1 MKKVFIID
9 KGSNLSSFLSKKIIN
24 SKLISSREILTNIE
38 ELNVLKDNLP
48 INIIFNNFQPAIKL
62 NESINL
68 ENYVA
73 NSILTTSKVL
83 DFIKDN
89 QIKVN
94 KIIYTSSSSVY
105 GNNILCN
112 ENDDLKPMN
121 LHASLKVANE
131 KLVEKFCIENS
142 IDYTIARIF
151 NMYGGDDNFSI
162 ISKIIKAYKNNEE
175 LNIVNNGNAIR
186 DFIHIEDVVDIYS
199 KILDKKDIKILNI
212 GSGNGS
218 SIKNILDFLNN
229 HNIKIKTKNIQREE
243 LKISTADISKLKELL
258 KKDTFFEVEDYIK
271 KELNIC
277 KKN

>member
-1 MKKVFIID
+1 MNKVFIIG

-48 INIIFNNFQPAIKL
+48 INIIFNNFQPATKL
-62 NESINL
+62 NEFFNL
-68 ENYVA
+68 ENYVV

-83 DFIKDN
+83 DFIKNN
-89 QIKVN
+89 QIVVN

-112 ENDDLKPMN
+112 ENDELKPMN

-258 KKDTFFEVEDYIK
+258 KKDTFFGVEDYLK
-271 KELNIC
+271 KELNI
-277 KKN
+277 

>member
-1 MKKVFIID
+1 MNKVFIIG

-48 INIIFNNFQPAIKL
+48 INIIFNNFQPATKL
-62 NESINL
+62 NEFFNL
-68 ENYVA
+68 ENYVV

-83 DFIKDN
+83 DFIKN
-89 QIKVN
+89 NRIVVN

-112 ENDDLKPMN
+112 ENDELKPMN

-243 LKISTADISKLKELL
+243 LKISTADISTLKELL
-258 KKDTFFEVEDYIK
+258 KKNTFFEVEGYLK
-271 KELNIC
+271 KELNI
-277 KKN
+277 

>member
-1 MKKVFIID
+1 MRKVIIIG
-9 KGSNLSSFLSKKIIN
+9 KNSNLTNQLSSKFLDCNI
-24 SKLISSREILTNIE
+24 LSSREILSSSKILN
-38 ELNVLKDNLP
+38 ELKEQLD
-48 INIIFNNFQPAIKL
+48 INIIFNNFQAA
-62 NESINL
+62 INL
-68 ENYVA
+68 NKFDNLESYIS
-73 NSILTTSKVL
+73 NSIVVTSRIL
-83 DFIKDN
+83 DFIKN
-89 QIKVN
+89 NRIKVN

-112 ENDDLKPMN
+112 ENDELKPMN

-243 LKISTADISKLKELL
+243 LKISTADISKLKALL
-258 KKDTFFEVEDYIK
+258 KKDTFFGVEDYLK
-271 KELNIC
+271 KELNI
-277 KKN
+277 

>member
-1 MKKVFIID
+1 MNKVFIIG

-24 SKLISSREILTNIE
+24 SKLISSREILINIE

-48 INIIFNNFQPAIKL
+48 INIIFNNFQPATKL
-62 NESINL
+62 NEFFNL
-68 ENYVA
+68 ENYVV

-83 DFIKDN
+83 DFIKNN
-89 QIKVN
+89 QIVVN

-112 ENDDLKPMN
+112 ENDELKPMN

-151 NMYGGDDNFSI
+151 NMYGADDNFSI

-258 KKDTFFEVEDYIK
+258 KKDTFFGVEDYLK
-271 KELNIC
+271 KELNI
-277 KKN
+277 

>member
-1 MKKVFIID
+1 MILKTVIIG
-9 KGSNLSSFLSKKIIN
+9 KNSNLSNYLTQNIKNSVSF
-24 SKLISSREILTNIE
+24 SSRELLTNESILE
-38 ELNVLKDNLP
+38 KYKYQKINLV
-48 INIIFNNFQPAIKL
+48 FNNFQPATKL
-62 NESINL
+62 NIL
-68 ENYVA
+68 ENTEFYIN
-73 NSILTTSKVL
+73 NSILITAKVL
-83 DFIKDN
+83 DCFKNTEI
-89 QIKVN
+89 N
-94 KIIYTSSSSVY
+94 KIIYASSSSVY

-112 ENDDLKPMN
+112 ENDELKPMN

-229 HNIKIKTKNIQREE
+229 HNIKIKTKNVQREE
-243 LKISTADISKLKELL
+243 IKISTADVSKLKELFN
-258 KKDTFFEVEDYIK
+258 KDEFLSVEDYLK
-271 KELNIC
+271 KELC
-277 KKN
+277 K

>member
-1 MKKVFIID
+1 MNKVFIIG

-48 INIIFNNFQPAIKL
+48 INIIFNNFQPATKL
-62 NESINL
+62 NEFVNL
-68 ENYVA
+68 ENYVV

-83 DFIKDN
+83 DFIKNN

-112 ENDDLKPMN
+112 ENDELKPMN

-258 KKDTFFEVEDYIK
+258 KKDTFSGVEDYLK
-271 KELNIC
+271 KELNI
-277 KKN
+277 

>member
-1 MKKVFIID
+1 MNKVFIIG

-48 INIIFNNFQPAIKL
+48 INIIFNNFQPATKL
-62 NESINL
+62 NEFVNL
-68 ENYVA
+68 ENYVV

-83 DFIKDN
+83 DFIKNN
-89 QIKVN
+89 QIIVN

-112 ENDDLKPMN
+112 ENDELKPMN

-243 LKISTADISKLKELL
+243 LKISTADISKLKELF
-258 KKDTFFEVEDYIK
+258 KKDTFFEVEDYLK
-271 KELNIC
+271 KELNI
-277 KKN
+277 

>member
-1 MKKVFIID
+1 MNKVFIMG

-48 INIIFNNFQPAIKL
+48 INIIFNNFQPATKL
-62 NESINL
+62 NEFVNL
-68 ENYVA
+68 ENYVV

-83 DFIKDN
+83 DFIKNN

-112 ENDDLKPMN
+112 ENDELKPMN

-243 LKISTADISKLKELL
+243 LKISTADISTLKELL
-258 KKDTFFEVEDYIK
+258 KKNTFFEVEGYLK
-271 KELNIC
+271 KELNI
-277 KKN
+277 

>member
-1 MKKVFIID
+1 MNKVFIIG

-48 INIIFNNFQPAIKL
+48 INIIFNNFQPATKL
-62 NESINL
+62 NEFVNL
-68 ENYVA
+68 ENYVV

-83 DFIKDN
+83 DFIKNN
-89 QIKVN
+89 QIVVS

-112 ENDDLKPMN
+112 ENDELKPMN

-229 HNIKIKTKNIQREE
+229 HNIKIKTKNVQREE
-243 LKISTADISKLKELL
+243 IKISTADVSKLKELFN
-258 KKDTFFEVEDYIK
+258 KDEFLSVEDYLK
-271 KELNIC
+271 KELC
-277 KKN
+277 K

>member
-1 MKKVFIID
+1 MNKVFIIG

-48 INIIFNNFQPAIKL
+48 INIIFNNFQPATKL
-62 NESINL
+62 NEFFNL
-68 ENYVA
+68 ENYVI

-83 DFIKDN
+83 DFIKNN
-89 QIKVN
+89 QIVVN

-112 ENDDLKPMN
+112 ENDELKPMN

-186 DFIHIEDVVDIYS
+186 DFIHIDDVVDIYS

-258 KKDTFFEVEDYIK
+258 KKDTFFGVEDYLK
-271 KELNIC
+271 KELNI
-277 KKN
+277 

>member
-1 MKKVFIID
+1 MNKVFIIG

-48 INIIFNNFQPAIKL
+48 INIIFNNFQPATKL
-62 NESINL
+62 NEFFNL
-68 ENYVA
+68 ENYVI

-83 DFIKDN
+83 DFIKN
-89 QIKVN
+89 NRIVVN
-94 KIIYTSSSSVY
+94 KIIYASSSSVY

-112 ENDDLKPMN
+112 ENDELKPMN

-258 KKDTFFEVEDYIK
+258 KKDTFFGVEDYLK
-271 KELNIC
+271 KELNI
-277 KKN
+277 

>member
-1 MKKVFIID
+1 MIKTVIIG
-9 KGSNLSSFLSKKIIN
+9 KNSNLTEIIFN
-24 SKLISSREILTNIE
+24 TIKNIIAISSRDILGDINI
-38 ELNVLKDNLP
+38 LNKYKNQK
-48 INIIFNNFQPAIKL
+48 INIIFNNFQPATKL
-62 NESINL
+62 NEFFNL
-68 ENYVA
+68 ENYVV

-83 DFIKDN
+83 DFIKNN
-89 QIKVN
+89 QIVVN

-112 ENDDLKPMN
+112 ENDELKPMN

-258 KKDTFFEVEDYIK
+258 KKDTFFEVEDYLK
-271 KELNIC
+271 KELNI
-277 KKN
+277 

>member
-1 MKKVFIID
+1 MNKVFIIG

-48 INIIFNNFQPAIKL
+48 INIIFNNFQPATKL
-62 NESINL
+62 NEFVNL
-68 ENYVA
+68 ENYVV

-83 DFIKDN
+83 DFIKNN
-89 QIKVN
+89 QIVVN

-112 ENDDLKPMN
+112 ENDELKPMN

-258 KKDTFFEVEDYIK
+258 KKDTFFGVEDYLK
-271 KELNIC
+271 KELNI
-277 KKN
+277 

>member
-1 MKKVFIID
+1 MNKVFIIG

-48 INIIFNNFQPAIKL
+48 INIIFNNFQPATKL
-62 NESINL
+62 NEFFNL
-68 ENYVA
+68 ENYVV

-83 DFIKDN
+83 DFIKNN
-89 QIKVN
+89 QIVVN

-112 ENDDLKPMN
+112 ENDELKPMN

-162 ISKIIKAYKNNEE
+162 ISKIIKAYKNSEE

-258 KKDTFFEVEDYIK
+258 KKDTFFGVEDYLK
-271 KELNIC
+271 KELNI
-277 KKN
+277 

>member
-1 MKKVFIID
+1 MRKVIIIG
-9 KGSNLSSFLSKKIIN
+9 KNSNLTNKLSN
-24 SKLISSREILTNIE
+24 KLLDCNILSSREILSSSKILN
-38 ELNVLKDNLP
+38 ELKEQLD
-48 INIIFNNFQPAIKL
+48 INIIFNNFQAA
-62 NESINL
+62 INL
-68 ENYVA
+68 NKFDNLESYIS
-73 NSILTTSKVL
+73 NSIVVTSRIL
-83 DFIKDN
+83 DFIKN
-89 QIKVN
+89 NRIKVN

-112 ENDDLKPMN
+112 ENDELKPMN

-131 KLVEKFCIENS
+131 KLVEKFCMENS

-175 LNIVNNGNAIR
+175 LTIVNNGNAIR

-258 KKDTFFEVEDYIK
+258 KKDTFFEVEDYLK
-271 KELNIC
+271 KELNI
-277 KKN
+277 

>member
-1 MKKVFIID
+1 MNKVFIIG

-48 INIIFNNFQPAIKL
+48 INIIFNNFQPATKL
-62 NESINL
+62 NEFVNL
-68 ENYVA
+68 ENYVL

-83 DFIKDN
+83 DFIKNN
-89 QIKVN
+89 QIVVN

-112 ENDDLKPMN
+112 ENDELKPMN

-142 IDYTIARIF
+142 IEYTIARIF

-186 DFIHIEDVVDIYS
+186 DFIHIDDVVDIYS

-258 KKDTFFEVEDYIK
+258 KKDTFFGVEDYLK
-271 KELNIC
+271 KELNI
-277 KKN
+277 

>member
-1 MKKVFIID
+1 MARVSPESSYILDHYVYETFVMNDLIYIIAEDHNLDVD
-9 KGSNLSSFLSKKIIN
+9 KL
-24 SKLISSREILTNIE
+24 
-38 ELNVLKDNLP
+38 
-48 INIIFNNFQPAIKL
+48 
-62 NESINL
+62 
-68 ENYVA
+68 
-73 NSILTTSKVL
+73 L
-83 DFIKDN
+83 D
-89 QIKVN
+89 
-94 KIIYTSSSSVY
+94 
-105 GNNILCN
+105 LCN
-112 ENDDLKPMN
+112 ENDELKPMN

-175 LNIVNNGNAIR
+175 LNIINNGNAIR

-258 KKDTFFEVEDYIK
+258 KKDTFFGVEDYLK
-271 KELNIC
+271 KELNI
-277 KKN
+277 

>member
-1 MKKVFIID
+1 MNKVFIIG

-48 INIIFNNFQPAIKL
+48 INIIFNNFQPATKL
-62 NESINL
+62 NEFFNL
-68 ENYVA
+68 ENYVV

-83 DFIKDN
+83 DFIKN
-89 QIKVN
+89 NRIVVN

-112 ENDDLKPMN
+112 ENDELKPMN

-258 KKDTFFEVEDYIK
+258 KKDTFFGVEDYLK
-271 KELNIC
+271 KELNI
-277 KKN
+277 

>member
-1 MKKVFIID
+1 MNKVFIIG

-48 INIIFNNFQPAIKL
+48 INIIFNNFQPATKL
-62 NESINL
+62 NEFFNL
-68 ENYVA
+68 ENYVI

-83 DFIKDN
+83 DFIKNN
-89 QIKVN
+89 QIKIN

-112 ENDDLKPMN
+112 ENDELKPMN

-243 LKISTADISKLKELL
+243 LKISTADISKLKELF
-258 KKDTFFEVEDYIK
+258 KKDTFFEVEDYLK
-271 KELNIC
+271 KELNI
-277 KKN
+277 

>member
-1 MKKVFIID
+1 MNKVFIIG

-48 INIIFNNFQPAIKL
+48 INIIFNNFQPATKL
-62 NESINL
+62 NEFVNL
-68 ENYVA
+68 ENYVV

-83 DFIKDN
+83 DFIKNN
-89 QIKVN
+89 QIVVN

-112 ENDDLKPMN
+112 ENDELKPMN

-162 ISKIIKAYKNNEE
+162 ISKIIKANKNNEE

-258 KKDTFFEVEDYIK
+258 KKDTFFGVEDYLK
-271 KELNIC
+271 KELNI
-277 KKN
+277 

>member
-1 MKKVFIID
+1 MNKVFIIG

-48 INIIFNNFQPAIKL
+48 INIIFNNFQPATKL
-62 NESINL
+62 NEFFNL
-68 ENYVA
+68 ENYVV

-83 DFIKDN
+83 DFIKNN
-89 QIKVN
+89 QIVVN

-112 ENDDLKPMN
+112 ENDELKPMN
-121 LHASLKVANE
+121 LHASLKVSNE

-258 KKDTFFEVEDYIK
+258 KKDTFFEVEDYLK
-271 KELNIC
+271 KELNI
-277 KKN
+277 

>member
-1 MKKVFIID
+1 MNKVFIIG

-48 INIIFNNFQPAIKL
+48 INIIFNNFQPATKL
-62 NESINL
+62 NEFVNL
-68 ENYVA
+68 ENYVV

-83 DFIKDN
+83 DFIKNN

-112 ENDDLKPMN
+112 ENDELKPMN

-229 HNIKIKTKNIQREE
+229 HNIKIKTKNIQRKE
-243 LKISTADISKLKELL
+243 LKISTADISKLKKIL
-258 KKDTFFEVEDYIK
+258 KKDTFFEVEDYLK
-271 KELNIC
+271 KELNI
-277 KKN
+277 

>member
-1 MKKVFIID
+1 MNKVFIIG

-48 INIIFNNFQPAIKL
+48 INIIFNNFQPATKL
-62 NESINL
+62 NEFFNL
-68 ENYVA
+68 ENYVV

-83 DFIKDN
+83 DFIKNN
-89 QIKVN
+89 QIVVN

-112 ENDDLKPMN
+112 ENDELKPMN

-229 HNIKIKTKNIQREE
+229 HNIKIKTKNVQREE
-243 LKISTADISKLKELL
+243 IKISTADVSKLKELFN
-258 KKDTFFEVEDYIK
+258 KDEFLSVEDYLK
-271 KELNIC
+271 KELC
-277 KKN
+277 K

>member
-1 MKKVFIID
+1 MNKVFIIG

-48 INIIFNNFQPAIKL
+48 INIIFNNFQPATKL
-62 NESINL
+62 NEFFNL
-68 ENYVA
+68 ENYVV

-83 DFIKDN
+83 DFIKN
-89 QIKVN
+89 NRIVVN

-112 ENDDLKPMN
+112 ENDELKPMN

-258 KKDTFFEVEDYIK
+258 KKNIFFEVEDYLK
-271 KELNIC
+271 KELNI
-277 KKN
+277 

>member
-1 MKKVFIID
+1 MNKVFIIG

-48 INIIFNNFQPAIKL
+48 INIIFNNFQPATKL
-62 NESINL
+62 NEFFNL
-68 ENYVA
+68 ENYVV

-83 DFIKDN
+83 DFIKNN
-89 QIKVN
+89 QIVVN

-112 ENDDLKPMN
+112 ENDELKPMN

-258 KKDTFFEVEDYIK
+258 KKDTFFGVEDYLK
-271 KELNIC
+271 KELNIW
-277 KKN
+277 KN

>member
-1 MKKVFIID
+1 MNKVFIIG

-48 INIIFNNFQPAIKL
+48 INIIFNNFQPATKL
-62 NESINL
+62 NEFVNL
-68 ENYVA
+68 ENYVV

-83 DFIKDN
+83 DFIKNN
-89 QIKVN
+89 QIVVN

-112 ENDDLKPMN
+112 ENDELKPMN

-258 KKDTFFEVEDYIK
+258 KKDTFFKVEDYLK
-271 KELNIC
+271 KELNI
-277 KKN
+277 

>member
-1 MKKVFIID
+1 MNKVFIIG

-48 INIIFNNFQPAIKL
+48 INIIFNNFQPATKL
-62 NESINL
+62 NEFFNL
-68 ENYVA
+68 ENYVV

-83 DFIKDN
+83 DFIKNN
-89 QIKVN
+89 QIVVN

-112 ENDDLKPMN
+112 ENDELKPMN

-258 KKDTFFEVEDYIK
+258 KKNTFFEVEDYLK
-271 KELNIC
+271 KELNI
-277 KKN
+277 

>member
-1 MKKVFIID
+1 MRKVIII
-9 KGSNLSSFLSKKIIN
+9 GRNSNLTNQLSSKFLDCNI
-24 SKLISSREILTNIE
+24 LSSREILSSSKILN
-38 ELNVLKDNLP
+38 ELKEQLD
-48 INIIFNNFQPAIKL
+48 INIIFNNFQAA
-62 NESINL
+62 INL
-68 ENYVA
+68 NKFDNLESHIS
-73 NSILTTSKVL
+73 NSIVVTSRIL
-83 DFIKDN
+83 DFIKN
-89 QIKVN
+89 NRIKVN

-105 GNNILCN
+105 GNNILCK
-112 ENDDLKPMN
+112 ENDELKPMN
-121 LHASLKVANE
+121 LHASLKVSNE
-131 KLVEKFCIENS
+131 KLVEKFCMENS

-258 KKDTFFEVEDYIK
+258 KKDTFFEVEDYLK
-271 KELNIC
+271 KELNI
-277 KKN
+277 

>member
-1 MKKVFIID
+1 MILNLIIG
-9 KGSNLSSFLSKKIIN
+9 KNSNLSVELSKKLANCILISARNILIN
-24 SKLISSREILTNIE
+24 SDVLEKYRTQNI
-38 ELNVLKDNLP
+38 NV
-48 INIIFNNFQPAIKL
+48 IFNNFQPAINLGRLDNASKFI
-62 NESINL
+62 NNSIN
-68 ENYVA
+68 
-73 NSILTTSKVL
+73 TTAIVL
-83 DFIKDN
+83 DYFKETNI
-89 QIKVN
+89 N
-94 KIIYTSSSSVY
+94 KIIYTGSSSVY

-112 ENDDLKPMN
+112 ENDELKPMN

-258 KKDTFFEVEDYIK
+258 KKDTFFEVEDYLK
-271 KELNIC
+271 KELNI
-277 KKN
+277 